1 MFRVLD
7 CSAST
12 STSYSIL
19 FWGII
24 QICIWGYY
32 LVLFWE
38 TASSPFCSVQSL
50 DLEPDCGG
58 FKTCPQILRHSYSW
72 MLEHNSPPLKCG
84 LTLVTLFKWTEW
96 GDSRGVWLLRLLIQG
111 SVPSPLNALRK
122 SLAVENVSCHV
133 MRTHTQPYA
142 EVHVARTRGI
152 QPLTISTCHL
162 YGWAILKVNHAALQV
177 TAALTDILPR
187 ETPRQTSSAM
197 LLLDSWPTETVWH
210 NKHYCFKRLSFEAIC
225 YTVIDN

>member
-1 MFRVLD
+1 MLPPLMFSFLD
-7 CSAST
+7 YSAST

-50 DLEPDCGG
+50 DLEPVCGG

-72 MLEHNSPPLKCG
+72 MLEHNLPPLKCG

-96 GDSRGVWLLRLLIQG
+96 GDSDGVWLLRLSHKRQHSFSLERSQEISCYRECQPATSWEHTHTALRRSPRGQETGHSATDNFYLPSVWLSHLG
-111 SVPSPLNALRK
+111 SESSSPSGNCSPDWHLNAWNSK
-122 SLAVENVSCHV
+122 A
-133 MRTHTQPYA
+133 
-142 EVHVARTRGI
+142 
-152 QPLTISTCHL
+152 
-162 YGWAILKVNHAALQV
+162 
-177 TAALTDILPR
+177 D
-187 ETPRQTSSAM
+187 
-197 LLLDSWPTETVWH
+197 
-210 NKHYCFKRLSFEAIC
+210 
-225 YTVIDN
+225 